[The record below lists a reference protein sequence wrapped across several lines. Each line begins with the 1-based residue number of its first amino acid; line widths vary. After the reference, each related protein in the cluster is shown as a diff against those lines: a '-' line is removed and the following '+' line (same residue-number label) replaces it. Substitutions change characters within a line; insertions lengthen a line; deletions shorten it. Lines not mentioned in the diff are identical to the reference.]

1 MQLNNIDSTKKW
13 ADFSKI
19 ICKWAYFY
27 STIFICAIEEELK
40 PFPQN
45 EIRQMKI
52 ITNYDT
58 NTLYKFLIYGTL
70 FFFRQK
76 ITPLEQVYF
85 FGVFV
90 CDKNDRSIVRWNSD
104 LVILLSQLMVN
115 ESSYGI
121 KANG

>member
-1 MQLNNIDSTKKW
+1 MNFTHFCLDMQLNNIDSTKKW

-76 ITPLEQVYF
+76 ITQLKQVYF

-90 CDKNDRSIVRWNSD
+90 CDKNVRPNR
-104 LVILLSQLMVN
+104 LLSDETV
-115 ESSYGI
+115 I
-121 KANG
+121 